1 METHC
6 KLLLYLD
13 RRRYLINMRDVC
25 KDFIVNLDEKT
36 IRKFPPLRF
45 LLEIDVMDMYDL
57 LPSLGDFL
65 LREPLKW
72 QSICND
78 IFYAC
83 FKSIDSEYVQNV
95 ESAQLAVILRL
106 KSVPRYLSSDS
117 RNSLKSISGLLVTI
131 SKPASYVYHTV
142 WSCPEECEGNEVI
155 LHYIPK
161 HPPKCYVCKSVLY
174 ENGGFRRCGEQ
185 VKATFKIKNSL
196 LCKTFNIVDDLIPYL
211 RLGARYILTTV
222 ILKKSIF
229 VWSLQETN
237 VLQAPIT
244 TPIPCDIKELFE
256 ACDGLPWKFIYCLAS
271 SIGVQI
277 SPLNCFMHVKI
288 NLLLSLAS
296 VKANIL
302 TNSSILHFLA
312 AGHDTGYVGN
322 LMKEAAKIA
331 DRHILLGNS
340 NSSVST
346 SLIASSGGVCLM
358 PFPFHTYN
366 QKQTYE
372 ILSAIETGEIS
383 TSKAKIECAVWTQ
396 GNDFKKIVLYNVASI
411 FGNVTRGD
419 YGEYSDD
426 LGDFIL
432 EQTSEPVKISNEEIE
447 ALKDVA
453 LYIDLVAGY
462 EVSLDKATEALLSN
476 YFLAARKERPK
487 AVSIGSMNALVAIC
501 MTSARLCRRSVTNIQ
516 DAVFAIWLHVSGI
529 PEPRFAPEEYLGTPG
544 DIRRLQVIMSNFK
557 GWLEQFTGSVIM

>member
-1 METHC
+1 MDMQC

-13 RRRYLINMRDVC
+13 KRRYLTNMRNAC
-25 KDFIVNLDEKT
+25 EDFIKNLDEKT

-45 LLEIDVMDMYDL
+45 LLEIDVMNVFDL

-83 FKSIDSEYVQNV
+83 LKSIDSEFVQNI

-106 KSVPRYLSSDS
+106 KSLPRYLLSDT
-117 RNSLKSISGLLVTI
+117 RKSLISISGLLIAV
-131 SKPASYVYHTV
+131 SKPTSYVYHTV

-185 VKATFKIKNSL
+185 VKATFKIKHTLIS
-196 LCKTFNIVDDLIPYL
+196 KTFNIVDDLIPYL
-211 RLGARYILTTV
+211 RLGARYTLTTV
-222 ILKKSIF
+222 VLKKSTF

-237 VLQAPIT
+237 ILRAPIT
-244 TPIPCDIKELFE
+244 SSIPPDIKELFE

-288 NLLLSLAS
+288 NLLLSLTS
-296 VKANIL
+296 VKASML
-302 TNSSILHFLA
+302 TDSTILHFLA

-322 LMKEAAKIA
+322 LMKQAAKIA
-331 DRHILLGNS
+331 DRHIVLGNS
-340 NSSVST
+340 SSSAST

-358 PFPFHTYN
+358 PFPFHVYG

-372 ILSAIETGEIS
+372 ILSAIETREIS
-383 TSKAKIECAVWTQ
+383 TSNAKLQCAVWAQ
-396 GNDFKKIVLYNVASI
+396 GNDFKKMVLYNVASI

-419 YGEYSDD
+419 YGEYSDE
-426 LGDFIL
+426 LSDFIL
-432 EQTSEPVKISNEEIE
+432 NQTLEPVKICNEEFE

-453 LYIDLVAGY
+453 LYTDLVAGM
-462 EVSLDKATEALLSN
+462 EVSLDKATEDLLSN

-487 AVSIGSMNALVAIC
+487 GVTIGSMNALVTIC
-501 MTSARLCRRSVTNIQ
+501 MTSARLCRRAVTNVQ

-529 PEPRFAPEEYLGTPG
+529 PEPRFAPEEYLSTPS
-544 DIRRLQVIMSNFK
+544 DIKRLNVIMGNFK
-557 GWLEQFTGSVIM
+557 DWLEKFTGCVIP